1 MAARKK
7 TIEAEQEQ
15 VLVRHVVEAKRDD
28 IRHIKPLLR
37 APFPNNGSSTCD
49 GPGNSEILGYPI
61 GRCMVAARFA
71 SQRWIALF
79 SNLASGAA
87 ELFEA
92 NASDPRLEVAW
103 LGYRPEAGWFFE
115 LYRAGKP
122 VVEFAQAADA
132 GSPSTCKLVGLEPNL
147 LKSGESGE
155 QALARLCQHFE
166 ICRPMPAIRIL
177 DDGFQII
184 SAEGRPVKSG
194 LRGYFR
200 LDGPAIREGDA
211 EAAVALADAIKGCD
225 ADGIRKAVEQG
236 ASLTS
241 PLPDSSFTPLFAAL
255 YKFGEPGWDAC
266 VELLLELGCP
276 VDGVKKDPPIVA
288 CAKDDLL
295 GLKPVELLV
304 AHGADVNAA
313 NREGTTAIF
322 ESVIN
327 GRIKLARL
335 LMQHGADPTI
345 KDWSGTSALNWVRKQ
360 YDEEKGF
367 RSRTK
372 YAELL
377 SVLTGQPVAKPEVP
391 TLRPEFQAENQRFT
405 RCLKARR
412 MIALMPTE
420 FELKPEKVSPLAK
433 TSWYRDWQKELLNA
447 GFLPA
452 GHFALLTLRQSAYTH
467 PKLGFDA
474 ILSGSAD
481 QPRCEIAAC
490 HDDHSVTQVTNLRIG
505 NDPDFAQSST
515 SQQEFKGASP
525 AQLIAHLKVI
535 LGRKSVLAL
544 DVASFAAHYKQ
555 ALSRQAI
562 EIRERALQVL
572 KTPSILID
580 GSPPRYE
587 RLGFYMD
594 FSGWDDPSYSTEK
607 HAQRWLVDFGNANRE
622 PPKSL
627 GEAIDAAAELVAMRH
642 FQFAGAPDVRK
653 RAVEASEL
661 ALAYFQA
668 CARDSKPDNFVAWLK
683 IRRLLHGLLLCALAK
698 RWETFEKVCNAVRPK
713 LASADTTD
721 IEDVDDYAQVLL
733 LFVSNYRDRPFPK
746 AAALEQ
752 AVEKRRARRPRLL
765 LDVYRAIAAGREA
778 DLEEALRSS
787 LEYFLK
793 MRPEESFI
801 QTSGSNKP
809 FQYVALPESLFHLAA
824 LNRGLKLSP
833 LPQHLADL
841 LITPKSTGASRK

>member
-1 MAARKK
+1 MAARTK
-7 TIEAEQEQ
+7 TIEAEQ

-28 IRHIKPLLR
+28 IRRIKPLLR
-37 APFPNNGSSTCD
+37 APFPINGSATCD
-49 GPGNSEILGYPI
+49 GPGNSEILGYPL

-71 SQRWIALF
+71 NQRWIALF
-79 SNLASGAA
+79 SNAASAA
-87 ELFEA
+87 ELFEV

-115 LYRAGKP
+115 LRRAGRP

-132 GSPSTCKLVGLEPNL
+132 GSPSTCNLVGLEPNL
-147 LKSGESGE
+147 LTSGESGE

-184 SAEGRPVKSG
+184 GAAGRPVNSG
-194 LRGYFR
+194 LRGYLR
-200 LDGPAIREGDA
+200 LDGPAIGEGDA
-211 EAAVALADAIKGCD
+211 DAAVALADAINGCV
-225 ADGIRKAVEQG
+225 ADGIRKAIEQG

-241 PLPDSSFTPLFAAL
+241 QLPGSSLTPLDAAL
-255 YKFGEPGWDAC
+255 CKFGEPGWDAC

-276 VDGVKKDPPIVA
+276 VDGVKKDPPIVT
-288 CAKDDLL
+288 CAANDLL
-295 GLKPVELLV
+295 GPKTVELLV

-322 ESVIN
+322 ECVIK
-327 GRIKLARL
+327 GRVKLARF
-335 LMQHGADPTI
+335 LMEHGANPTI
-345 KDWSGTSALNWVRKQ
+345 KDQSGTSALDWLRKR

-372 YAELL
+372 YAEQL

-391 TLRPEFQAENQRFT
+391 TLRPELQVENERFT

-412 MIALMPTE
+412 QIALLSTK

-433 TSWYRDWQKELLNA
+433 TNWYRDWQNELLSA

-452 GHFALLTLRQSAYTH
+452 GHYALFTLRQSAYTH

-481 QPRCEIAAC
+481 QPRCEIVAY
-490 HDDHSVTQVTNLRIG
+490 HDDHSVTKVTNLRVG
-505 NDPDFAQSST
+505 NDPDFAEPST
-515 SQQEFKGASP
+515 SEQEFKGASP
-525 AQLIAHLKVI
+525 AQLIAHLQVSRR
-535 LGRKSVLAL
+535 GKSVLAL
-544 DVASFAAHYKQ
+544 DVASFAARHNE

-562 EIRERALQVL
+562 EMRERATHVL

-580 GSPPRYE
+580 GYPPRYE

-607 HAQRWLVDFGNANRE
+607 HAQRLLDDLGNANRE
-622 PPKSL
+622 PPESL
-627 GEAIDAAAELVAMRH
+627 GKALDAAVELVAMRH
-642 FQFAGAPDVRK
+642 FQFAGAPDVQK
-653 RAVEASEL
+653 RVVEASEL

-668 CARDSKPDNFVAWLK
+668 CARESKRDDGLAWLK

-698 RWETFEKVCNAVRPK
+698 RWETFEEVCNAVRPK

-721 IEDVDDYAQVLL
+721 DEAVDDYAQVLL
-733 LFVSNYRDRPFPK
+733 LFVSSYRDRPLPK

-765 LDVYRAIAAGREA
+765 LDVR
-778 DLEEALRSS
+778 
-787 LEYFLK
+787 F
-793 MRPEESFI
+793 
-801 QTSGSNKP
+801 
-809 FQYVALPESLFHLAA
+809 V
-824 LNRGLKLSP
+824 SP
-833 LPQHLADL
+833 
-841 LITPKSTGASRK
+841 